1 MDSVNKKNVIAL
13 SASHGVNTFYLLF
26 ITPIIPLISAE
37 LNLSYFEVGLIASV
51 FAFANGVFQFPI
63 SFLGDYLGKWR
74 TILVTS
80 LMVQSIP
87 VFFYGF
93 TPDFMTLL
101 FLVFLSGL
109 GCSAYHPPA
118 VSLLTREMPNQRGL
132 SMAYFAGGGEVGS
145 VLTPWIV
152 STIAVYFSWRIASH
166 LAIFPSIIM
175 AVIIFILFKDSKRDE
190 RPMKQAA
197 LATFW
202 SLTKN
207 KPLMLLLLVSTF
219 RITGFRGLMTFLPLL
234 LAQQF
239 NYEVQA
245 IGWIL
250 SMYFIIGIITT
261 FVVGK
266 SSDKGEKTKY
276 ILYLTFLCS
285 MAMGTISFVSSSTI
299 ILFPIFLIGSFLT
312 PVPSLVLAV
321 GTELV
326 DEEKRA
332 SAIGLIYAVNEMGSM
347 ISPIV
352 GGVMA
357 ELFNLQ
363 FSFLLYAGFFFIA
376 SVIAIV
382 LNRMKVELQ

>member
-93 TPDFMTLL
+93 APDFMTLL

-145 VLTPWIV
+145 ILTPWIV

-285 MAMGTISFVSSSTI
+285 MAMGTISFVSSSTL

-363 FSFLLYAGFFFIA
+363 FSFLLYSGFFLVA
-376 SVIAIV
+376 SCIAIV
-382 LNRMKVELQ
+382 LDRIRVKV

>member
-1 MDSVNKKNVIAL
+1 MDGINKKKVVAL
-13 SASHGVNTFYLLF
+13 SGSHGVNTFYLLF
-26 ITPIIPLISAE
+26 ITPIIPLISVE
-37 LNLSYFEVGLIASV
+37 LRLNYFEVGLIASV

-93 TPDFMTLL
+93 APDYSTLL

-118 VSLLTREMPNQRGL
+118 VSLLTREMPEKRGL
-132 SMAYFAGGGEVGS
+132 SMAYFAAGGEVGS
-145 VLTPWIV
+145 ILTPWIV
-152 STIAVYFSWRIASH
+152 STCAVYFSWRIASH
-166 LAIFPSIIM
+166 LAIFPAIIM
-175 AVIIFILFKDSKRDE
+175 GTIIFFLFKDSKRDE
-190 RPMKQAA
+190 RPMRQAA
-197 LATFW
+197 LSTFM

-207 KPLMLLLLVSTF
+207 RSLMLLLLVSTF

-234 LAQQF
+234 LAQKF
-239 NYEVQA
+239 NYEIQA

-250 SMYFIIGIITT
+250 SGYFIIGIITT
-261 FVVGK
+261 FLVGK
-266 SSDKGEKTKY
+266 SSDKGVKTKY

-285 MAMGTISFVSSSTI
+285 LAMGSISFVDSSVV

-332 SAIGLIYAVNEMGSM
+332 SAIGLIYAANEIGSM

-363 FSFLLYAGFFFIA
+363 FSFLLYASFFLIA
-376 SVIAIV
+376 SFLAIL
-382 LNRMKVELQ
+382 LNRVRLNNR

>member
-1 MDSVNKKNVIAL
+1 
-13 SASHGVNTFYLLF
+13 
-26 ITPIIPLISAE
+26 
-37 LNLSYFEVGLIASV
+37 
-51 FAFANGVFQFPI
+51 
-63 SFLGDYLGKWR
+63 
-74 TILVTS
+74 
-80 LMVQSIP
+80 
-87 VFFYGF
+87 
-93 TPDFMTLL
+93 
-101 FLVFLSGL
+101 
-109 GCSAYHPPA
+109 
-118 VSLLTREMPNQRGL
+118 
-132 SMAYFAGGGEVGS
+132 MAYFAGGGEVGS
-145 VLTPWIV
+145 ILTPWIV
-152 STIAVYFSWRIASH
+152 STVAVYFSWRVASH

-175 AVIIFILFKDSKRDE
+175 ATIIFILFKDSKRNV

-197 LATFW
+197 LSTFL

-207 KPLMLLLLVSTF
+207 RPLMLLLLVSTF

-250 SMYFIIGIITT
+250 SIYFIVGIITT
-261 FVVGK
+261 FLVGK
-266 SSDKGEKTKY
+266 SSDRGEKTKY

-285 MAMGTISFVSSSTI
+285 IAMASISFVSSSI
-299 ILFPIFLIGSFLT
+299 MILFPIFLIGSFLT

-363 FSFLLYAGFFFIA
+363 FSFLLYASFFFVA
-376 SVIAIV
+376 SFIAIV
-382 LNRMKVELQ
+382 LNRMKVETQ

>member
-1 MDSVNKKNVIAL
+1 MDAVNKKNVAAL

-37 LNLSYFEVGLIASV
+37 LSLSYFEVGLIASV

-80 LMVQSIP
+80 LMVQSVP

-93 TPDFMTLL
+93 APDFLTLL

-145 VLTPWIV
+145 ILTPWIV
-152 STIAVYFSWRIASH
+152 STVAVYFSWRVASH

-175 AVIIFILFKDSKRDE
+175 ATIIFILFKDSKRNV

-197 LATFW
+197 LSTFL

-207 KPLMLLLLVSTF
+207 RPLMLLLLVSTF

-250 SMYFIIGIITT
+250 SIYFIVGIITT
-261 FVVGK
+261 FLVGK
-266 SSDKGEKTKY
+266 SSDRGEKTKY

-285 MAMGTISFVSSSTI
+285 IAMASISFVSSSI
-299 ILFPIFLIGSFLT
+299 MILFPIFLIGSFLT

>member
-1 MDSVNKKNVIAL
+1 MDGINKKKVVAL
-13 SASHGVNTFYLLF
+13 SGSHGVNTFYLLF
-26 ITPIIPLISAE
+26 ITPIIPLISVE
-37 LNLSYFEVGLIASV
+37 LRLNYFEVGLIASV

-93 TPDFMTLL
+93 APDYSTLL

-118 VSLLTREMPNQRGL
+118 VSLLTREMPEKRGL
-132 SMAYFAGGGEVGS
+132 SMAYFAAGGEVGS
-145 VLTPWIV
+145 ILTPWIV
-152 STIAVYFSWRIASH
+152 STCAVYFSWRIASH
-166 LAIFPSIIM
+166 LAIFPAIIM
-175 AVIIFILFKDSKRDE
+175 GTIIFFLFKDSKRDE
-190 RPMKQAA
+190 RPMRQAA
-197 LATFW
+197 LSTFM

-207 KPLMLLLLVSTF
+207 RSLMLLLLVSTF

-234 LAQQF
+234 LAQKF
-239 NYEVQA
+239 NYEIQA

-250 SMYFIIGIITT
+250 SGYFIIGIITT
-261 FVVGK
+261 FLVGK
-266 SSDKGEKTKY
+266 SSDKGVKTKY

-285 MAMGTISFVSSSTI
+285 LALGSISFVDSSVV

-332 SAIGLIYAVNEMGSM
+332 SAIGLIYAANEIGSM

-363 FSFLLYAGFFFIA
+363 FSFLLYASFFLIA
-376 SVIAIV
+376 SFLAIL
-382 LNRMKVELQ
+382 LNRVRLNNR

>member
-1 MDSVNKKNVIAL
+1 MDGINKKKVVAL
-13 SASHGVNTFYLLF
+13 SGSHGVNTFYLLF
-26 ITPIIPLISAE
+26 ITPIIPLISVE
-37 LNLSYFEVGLIASV
+37 LRLNYFEVGLIASV

-93 TPDFMTLL
+93 APDYSTLL

-118 VSLLTREMPNQRGL
+118 VSLLTREMPEKRGL
-132 SMAYFAGGGEVGS
+132 SMAYFAAGGEVGS
-145 VLTPWIV
+145 ILTPWIV
-152 STIAVYFSWRIASH
+152 STCAVYFSWRIASH
-166 LAIFPSIIM
+166 LAIFPAIIM
-175 AVIIFILFKDSKRDE
+175 GTIIFFLFKDSKRDE

-197 LATFW
+197 LSTFM

-207 KPLMLLLLVSTF
+207 RSLMLLLLVSTF

-234 LAQQF
+234 LAQKF
-239 NYEVQA
+239 NYEIQA

-250 SMYFIIGIITT
+250 SGYFIIGIITT
-261 FVVGK
+261 FLVGK
-266 SSDKGEKTKY
+266 SSDKGVKTKY

-285 MAMGTISFVSSSTI
+285 LAMGSISFVDSSVV

-332 SAIGLIYAVNEMGSM
+332 SAIGLIYAANEIGSM

-363 FSFLLYAGFFFIA
+363 FSFLLYASFFLIA
-376 SVIAIV
+376 SFLAIL
-382 LNRMKVELQ
+382 LNRVRLNNR

>member
-1 MDSVNKKNVIAL
+1 MDGVNKKKVVAL

-37 LNLSYFEVGLIASV
+37 FRLNYFEVGLIASI

-74 TILVTS
+74 TILVAS
-80 LMVQSIP
+80 LMVQSVP

-93 TPDFMTLL
+93 APDYSTLL
-101 FLVFLSGL
+101 VLVFLSGL

-118 VSLLTREMPNQRGL
+118 VSLLTREMPEQRGL

-145 VLTPWIV
+145 ILTPWLV
-152 STIAVYFSWRIASH
+152 STCAVYFSWRFASH
-166 LAIFPSIIM
+166 LAIFPAIIM
-175 AVIIFILFKDSKRDE
+175 ASIIFILFKDSKRDE
-190 RPMKQAA
+190 RPIKQAA
-197 LATFW
+197 LSTFI

-207 KPLMLLLLVSTF
+207 RSLMLLLLVSTF

-234 LAQQF
+234 LAQQL

-250 SMYFIIGIITT
+250 SIYFVIGIITT
-261 FVVGK
+261 FIVGK
-266 SSDKGEKTKY
+266 SSDRGVKTRY

-285 MAMGTISFVSSSTI
+285 LAMGSLSFVSSSVG

-347 ISPIV
+347 VSPIV

-357 ELFNLQ
+357 EIFNLQ
-363 FSFLLYAGFFFIA
+363 FSFLLYASFFLIA
-376 SVIAIV
+376 SFLAII
-382 LNRMKVELQ
+382 LNRARKIVA

>member
-93 TPDFMTLL
+93 APDFMTLL

-145 VLTPWIV
+145 ILTPWIV

-363 FSFLLYAGFFFIA
+363 FSFLLYSGFFLVA
-376 SVIAIV
+376 SCIAIV
-382 LNRMKVELQ
+382 LDRIRVKV

>member
-1 MDSVNKKNVIAL
+1 
-13 SASHGVNTFYLLF
+13 LF

-37 LNLSYFEVGLIASV
+37 LSLSYFEVGLIASV

-80 LMVQSIP
+80 LMVQSVP

-93 TPDFMTLL
+93 APDFLTLL

-145 VLTPWIV
+145 ILTPWIV
-152 STIAVYFSWRIASH
+152 STVAVYFSWRVASH

-175 AVIIFILFKDSKRDE
+175 ATIIFILFKDSKRNV

-197 LATFW
+197 LSTFL

-207 KPLMLLLLVSTF
+207 RPLMLLLLVSTF

-250 SMYFIIGIITT
+250 SIYFIVGIITT
-261 FVVGK
+261 FLVGK
-266 SSDKGEKTKY
+266 SSDRGEKTKY

-285 MAMGTISFVSSSTI
+285 IAMASISFVSSSI
-299 ILFPIFLIGSFLT
+299 MILFPIFLIGSFLT

-363 FSFLLYAGFFFIA
+363 FSFLLYAGFFFVA

-382 LNRMKVELQ
+382 LNRMKVETQ